1 MVGKD
6 VQSWFVAFSQA
17 LLAETELSEL
27 LDFVLTFTVK
37 QAQAD
42 GGSLLLLDEAKGEL
56 IPKASLGLV
65 PRQVSVKL
73 GQGIAG
79 WVLEHVQPVVLSDVT
94 RDERWLPDWREN
106 SSLVSLMN
114 CVRP

>member
-79 WVLEHVQPVVLSDVT
+79 WVAEQT
-94 RDERWLPDWREN
+94 ERSHPSSQVWGWLAGCWSM
-106 SSLVSLMN
+106 SSLWS
-114 CVRP
+114 